1 MEFNRLVV
9 NGCGYVVSYVNGNG
23 HIELANKLN
32 IKNSHSLAMNN
43 SSNSRIIRT
52 TLKDS
57 FTKDKTLYVIG
68 LTFLGRNELPIAKKT
83 HMHEGTW
90 ISFQNKKSFKNV
102 ETILT
107 DLELQTLIDLKLKI
121 EKESINQRLEDLVY
135 KLLALIDSVK
145 SRGHN
150 IIIFNEND
158 DLIKSFI
165 DNVDII
171 NNIHQLHFIDKLKWK
186 MIEFQYQ
193 HGSKISLID
202 INDNTLPDSMKHPEP
217 GIHAELNNFL
227 LEKIQQIYA
236 K

>member
-1 MEFNRLVV
+1 M
-9 NGCGYVVSYVNGNG
+9 
-23 HIELANKLN
+23 
-32 IKNSHSLAMNN
+32 
-43 SSNSRIIRT
+43 
-52 TLKDS
+52 
-57 FTKDKTLYVIG
+57 
-68 LTFLGRNELPIAKKT
+68 GRNELPIAKKT

-107 DLELQTLIDLKLKI
+107 DLELQTLLDLKLKI

-171 NNIHQLHFIDKLKWK
+171 QVPAA
-186 MIEFQYQ
+186 
-193 HGSKISLID
+193 G
-202 INDNTLPDSMKHPEP
+202 
-217 GIHAELNNFL
+217 
-227 LEKIQQIYA
+227 
-236 K
+236 